1 MSTVPKRTFIKNIV
15 WFKKDLRVLDH
26 KPLKLSVEDGPTL
39 AVYVIEEQWL
49 NSKECSDFHKQF
61 LKDSLI
67 ELSKSLKKR
76 GVPLLVLIGEVVE
89 VFKKLKYKLDFKT
102 IYAHEET
109 GLLWT
114 YRRDLKVIK
123 WCGENAINFQEFK
136 QFSVLRGLK
145 DRDRWHVKRPKI
157 IERQTIDDFKQNTQI
172 SLKIGSDSLLNLSS
186 LETPNTASIQKGGSS
201 KALKTLDS
209 FYSARGERYSK
220 ELSSPVTAFNSCSRV
235 SPYISWGNLSLTQ
248 IHQSILEQ
256 RYKIK
261 SLSFEKEKNWYGSL
275 KSFESRLWWH
285 CHFIQKLESEPEI
298 EFKNMNRAFDGMR
311 ENDHNELYFEAWKNG
326 ETGYPLIDACMR
338 ALIQK
343 GWINFRMRAMLVSFA
358 SYQLWIHWRKIS
370 HHLAKLFV
378 DFEPGIHFSQLQM
391 QSGVT
396 GINSI
401 RIYSPIKQT
410 LDQDPEGFFI
420 KEYCP
425 ELSELDPKFL
435 AEPWKTPPMILQMAD
450 VRLGENYPRPI
461 VNHKEAYKKAKDTVF
476 EWRKK
481 ASVIEESKAVYLRHG
496 SRKNKN
502 FPTQHRRVF

>member
-1 MSTVPKRTFIKNIV
+1 MFIKNIV
-15 WFKKDLRVLDH
+15 WLKKDLRALDH
-26 KPLKLSVEDGPTL
+26 QPLKFAVENGPTL
-39 AVYVIEEQWL
+39 AVYVVEEQWL
-49 NSKECSDFHKQF
+49 KSKECSDFHKKF
-61 LKDSLI
+61 LKDSLL
-67 ELSKSLKKR
+67 ELSGSLKKR
-76 GVPLLVLIGEVVE
+76 GVPLLVITGDVLD
-89 VFKKLKYKLDFKT
+89 VFKKLKDKIAFQN
-102 IYAHEET
+102 IFAHEET

-114 YRRDLKVIK
+114 YKRDLKVSK
-123 WCGENAINFQEFK
+123 WCSENAVVLKEFK

-145 DRDRWHVKRPKI
+145 DRNRWHVNRSKI
-157 IERQTIDDFKQNTQI
+157 IERDLIKDFKQNTDTD
-172 SLKIGSDSLLNLSS
+172 LDSLLNLHS
-186 LETPNTASIQKGGSS
+186 LETQKTTSIQKGGESE
-201 KALKTLDS
+201 ALNTLNS
-209 FYSARGERYSK
+209 FYTSRGERYSK

-248 IHQSILEQ
+248 IHQSIEEQ

-261 SLSFEKEKNWYGSL
+261 SLSFEREKNWYGSL

-285 CHFIQKLESEPEI
+285 CHFIQKIESEPEI
-298 EFKNMNRAFDGMR
+298 EFRNMNRAFDGLR
-311 ENDHNELYFEAWKNG
+311 EDHHNEMYFEAWKKG

-358 SYQLWIHWRKIS
+358 SYQLWIHWRMIS

-410 LDQDPEGFFI
+410 IDQDPNGLFI

-435 AEPWKTPPMILQMAD
+435 SEPWNAPPMILQMAD
-450 VRLGENYPRPI
+450 VRLGDNYPMPI
-461 VNHKEAYKKAKDTVF
+461 VEHKKAYKKAKDTIF
-476 EWRKK
+476 DWRKK
-481 ASVIEESKAVYLRHG
+481 SSVIQESKAVYLKHG

-502 FPTQHRRVF
+502 FPTQSRRIF